1 MPEPQDCRTVTLR
14 DGASVKLRPIAPEDK
29 SLLVAVFQ
37 RLGKESRYR
46 RFSRS
51 FRELPP
57 TMLTYFTEVDHSH
70 REAIIALEP
79 GSGQA
84 LGVARYVRL
93 SGDPEAAEVAIA
105 VIDDWQ
111 RRGLAPALLTE
122 LSRRAHHAGVRRFV
136 ALVRADNHDALA
148 LFRRVSD
155 GKAQLIGPDFRLVI
169 ELQPDMDWSSK
180 RDKPLR

>member
-1 MPEPQDCRTVTLR
+1 
-14 DGASVKLRPIAPEDK
+14 
-29 SLLVAVFQ
+29 
-37 RLGKESRYR
+37 
-46 RFSRS
+46 
-51 FRELPP
+51 
-57 TMLTYFTEVDHSH
+57 MLAYFTEVDHSD

-93 SGDPEAAEVAIA
+93 SDDPQAAEVAVA

-122 LSRRAHHAGVRRFV
+122 LSRRAQHAGLRRFV
-136 ALVRADNHDALA
+136 ALIRADNHDALA
-148 LFRRVSD
+148 LFGRPGD
-155 GKAQLIGPDFRLVI
+155 GKPELIGSNFQLVI

-180 RDKPLR
+180 RNRPVY